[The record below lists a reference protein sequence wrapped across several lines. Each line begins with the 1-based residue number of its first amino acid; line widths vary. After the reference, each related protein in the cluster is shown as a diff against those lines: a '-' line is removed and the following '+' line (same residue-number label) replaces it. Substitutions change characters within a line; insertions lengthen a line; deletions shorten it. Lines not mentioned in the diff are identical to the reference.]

1 MEGSFIGTTVVAIL
15 WLAGVVLVALFA
27 VHLLILMAKFALFL

>member
-1 MEGSFIGTTVVAIL
+1 MSDDLSAKLVVGLIFAF
-15 WLAGVVLVALFA
+15 LVGGALFA